1 MATHI
6 NICRLDQDNLPFLVR
21 RTIGRGQLM
30 QILALG
36 RGGQRMKVL
45 VAWHEAAPGPVF
57 PQ

>member
-1 MATHI
+1 M
-6 NICRLDQDNLPFLVR
+6 CRLDQDNLPFLVR